1 MHSLAHNNSIN
12 STHDTDE
19 NKVKFT
25 GKQISGSNLK
35 AIRIGNIN
43 KLIIGQLNINSQRN
57 KFYCL
62 VHQITGNVDIL
73 MVSQTKLD
81 NTFPMG

>member
-1 MHSLAHNNSIN
+1 M
-12 STHDTDE
+12 
-19 NKVKFT
+19 FT
-25 GKQISGSNLK
+25 AKQISGSNLK

-43 KLIIGQLNINSQRN
+43 KLIIGQLNINSLRN

-62 VHQITGNVDIL
+62 VQQITGNVDIL
-73 MVSQTKLD
+73 MVSQTKLN